1 MTKNLADELQR
12 TARQALTSI
21 HPVPQGEEPG
31 GLPLRRLLAAVF
43 RARYLVFATLLSG
56 ILIGSFLAI
65 TTPNTYVS
73 TGKFLFTASGAEAKL
88 VDPTRST
95 DISQET
101 IGTAATHILTT
112 DDLLIRVIKALGPA
126 RIMTPYQP
134 DQATASSGAKAWFY
148 RVQRDWNATT
158 EEATESE
165 ALRLLRR
172 SLVVERPRGIDVLI
186 ATCTANN
193 AELAQEILDTF
204 MKQAIIWHIEQY
216 DDKRAYEDAE
226 KAATDSRVAREAA
239 RLAMRNFLDNK
250 AGVSQFKDEKERLE
264 KDLADALSRQ
274 DSLRQQLDS
283 ARQVLALITK
293 RLEVDKDIPQY
304 KIEKRRIDVT
314 SEAQAELGKE
324 LGAESVRLTTLE
336 NLYRDPSDRR
346 IVDAKKKMDD
356 IKAAILRL
364 QQDSRN
370 APQEEVSVPNPE
382 YTAMIEQQRK
392 LTAEAWTLGSQMEG
406 VDKGVAEKHT
416 RLKTLLALEPEYA
429 KLRDAELT
437 AEEQATIAQANWNIA
452 QQKRALGA
460 GNFSSLK
467 EIQSASMPLEKEGP
481 NRSKLLLGGFLAGL
495 FLGLGI
501 VVLRSLPDSIVR
513 TREDLERIEGLA
525 VIGIM
530 PRLDGTNLRRHVAMR
545 EQGW

>member
-21 HPVPQGEEPG
+21 NPMPQGEEPG
-31 GLPLRRLLAAVF
+31 GLPLRRVLAATF
-43 RARYLVFATLLSG
+43 RARYLVFATTLFG
-56 ILIGSFLAI
+56 ILVGAFLAI

-112 DDLLIRVIKALGPA
+112 DDLLVRVIKKLGPA
-126 RIMTPYQP
+126 RILAPYQP

-148 RVQRDWNATT
+148 RVQRDWNATK
-158 EEATESE
+158 EEATEPE
-165 ALRLLRR
+165 ALKLMRK

-193 AELAQEILDTF
+193 AQLAQEILDTF
-204 MKQAIIWHIEQY
+204 MKEAISWHIEQY
-216 DDKRAYEDAE
+216 DDKRAYDDAE
-226 KAATDSRVAREAA
+226 QAALATDVAREAA
-239 RLAMRNFLDNK
+239 RLAMRDFLDNK
-250 AGVSQFKDEKERLE
+250 AKVSQFDDEKERLE
-264 KDLADALSRQ
+264 KEVNEATAHQDAL
-274 DSLRQQLDS
+274 QQKLES
-283 ARQVLALITK
+283 ARQVLALIEK
-293 RLEVDKDIPQY
+293 RIENKEIPPF
-304 KIEKRRIDVT
+304 KIERRRIDVT

-324 LGAESVRLTTLE
+324 LGAESVRLANLE
-336 NLYRDPSDRR
+336 ALYREPNNPR
-346 IVDAKKKMDD
+346 ITEVKKKVED
-356 IKAAILRL
+356 IKTAILRL

-370 APQEEVSVPNPE
+370 APEEEVSVANPD
-382 YTAMIEQQRK
+382 YAAMIEQQR
-392 LTAEAWTLGSQMEG
+392 TQRAEAWLIESQMQS
-406 VDKGVAEKHT
+406 VNKGVAEKHA
-416 RLKTLLALEPEYA
+416 RLRALLALEPEFV
-429 KLRDAELT
+429 KLRDAKAT
-437 AEEQATIAQANWNIA
+437 AEEQATFAQANWNIA

-467 EIQSASMPLEKEGP
+467 EIQTASMPLEKEGP
-481 NRSKLLLGGFLAGL
+481 NRGRLLLGGFFVGL

-501 VVLRSLPDSIVR
+501 VVMRSLPDSIVR
-513 TREDLERIEGLA
+513 TRDDLERIEGLA

-530 PRLDGTNLRRHVAMR
+530 PRLDGSNLRRHVSMR

>member
-21 HPVPQGEEPG
+21 NPMPQGEEPG
-31 GLPLRRLLAAVF
+31 GLPLRRVLAAAF
-43 RARYLVFATLLSG
+43 RARYLVFATTLFGL
-56 ILIGSFLAI
+56 LIGAFLAI

-112 DDLLIRVIKALGPA
+112 DDLLKRVIKELGPA
-126 RIMTPYQP
+126 RILAPYQP
-134 DQATASSGAKAWFY
+134 DQANAASGAKAWFY
-148 RVQRDWNATT
+148 RVQRDWNATK
-158 EEATESE
+158 EEATEEE
-165 ALRLLRR
+165 ALKLMRK

-193 AELAQEILDTF
+193 AQLAQEILDTF
-204 MKQAIIWHIEQY
+204 MKQAISWHIEQY

-226 KAATDSRVAREAA
+226 RAATESRVAREAA
-239 RLAMRNFLDNK
+239 RLALRDFLDNK
-250 AGVSQFKDEKERLE
+250 AGVTQFENEKERLE
-264 KDLADALSRQ
+264 TEEIEASANQ
-274 DSLRQQLDS
+274 DQLKQELDS
-283 ARQVLALITK
+283 AQQVLALIVK
-293 RLEVDKDIPQY
+293 RLDEDKDIPKF

-314 SEAQAELGKE
+314 TVAQTELGRE
-324 LGAESVRLTTLE
+324 LGLESTRLTNLE
-336 NLYRDPSDRR
+336 NQYRNPNAPQ
-346 IVDAKKKMDD
+346 IVEVRSKIEN

-364 QQDSRN
+364 QHDSRN
-370 APQEEVSVPNPE
+370 APEEEVSVDNPL
-382 YTAMIEQQRK
+382 YVQMVQRRTE
-392 LTAEAWTLGSQMEG
+392 LETEVWTLTVKKRSADE
-406 VDKGVAEKHT
+406 VAEQKRA
-416 RLKTLLALEPEYA
+416 RLRALLALEPEFA
-429 KLRDAELT
+429 KLRDAKIT
-437 AEEQATIAQANWNIA
+437 AEEQATLAQANWNIA

-467 EIQSASMPLEKEGP
+467 EIQTASMPLEKEGP
-481 NRSKLLLGGFLAGL
+481 NRGRLLLGGFFVGL

-501 VVLRSLPDSIVR
+501 VVMRSLPDSIVR
-513 TREDLERIEGLA
+513 TRDDLERIEGLA

-530 PRLDGTNLRRHVAMR
+530 PRLDGANLRRHVSMR

>member
-31 GLPLRRLLAAVF
+31 GLPLRRLLAAAF
-43 RARYLVFATLLSG
+43 RARYLVFATTLFG
-56 ILIGSFLAI
+56 ILIGAFLAI

-73 TGKFLFTASGAEAKL
+73 TGKFLFTASGAESKL

-112 DDLLIRVIKALGPA
+112 DDLLIRVIKELGPA
-126 RIMTPYQP
+126 RIMAPYQP

-148 RVQRDWNATT
+148 RVQRDWNATN
-158 EEATESE
+158 EEATEDE
-165 ALRLLRR
+165 ALRRLRK

-193 AELAQEILDTF
+193 AKLAQEILDTF

-216 DDKRAYEDAE
+216 DDRRAYDDAE
-226 KAATDSRVAREAA
+226 KSATETKVAQEAA
-239 RLAMRNFLDNK
+239 RLALREFLDNK
-250 AGVSQFKDEKERLE
+250 ANVSQFEDEKKRLE
-264 KDLADALSRQ
+264 KEEVEASAHQ
-274 DSLRQQLDS
+274 DELRQKLDS

-293 RLEVDKDIPQY
+293 RLDVDKDVSPF
-304 KIEKRRIDVT
+304 KIEKRRLDVT

-324 LGAESVRLTTLE
+324 LGAESVRLANLE
-336 NLYRDPSDRR
+336 NLYRDPGDPR
-346 IVDAKKKMDD
+346 IVAAKKKIED
-356 IKAAILRL
+356 IKAAIRGL
-364 QQDSRN
+364 QQDARN
-370 APQEEVSVPNPE
+370 APEEEVSVPNPE
-382 YTAMIEQQRK
+382 YTRMVEQRQT
-392 LTAEAWTLGSQMEG
+392 LTADVWLYSSQMESQ
-406 VDKGVAEKHT
+406 DKIVAEKRT
-416 RLKTLLALEPEYA
+416 RLRALLALEPEFNR
-429 KLRDAELT
+429 LRDTMINAQE
-437 AEEQATIAQANWNIA
+437 AATVAQANWNIA
-452 QQKRALGA
+452 QQKRALGL

-481 NRSKLLLGGFLAGL
+481 NRSKLLLGGFFVGL

-501 VVLRSLPDSIVR
+501 VVMRSLPDSIVR

-530 PRLDGTNLRRHVAMR
+530 PRLDGANLRRHVAMR